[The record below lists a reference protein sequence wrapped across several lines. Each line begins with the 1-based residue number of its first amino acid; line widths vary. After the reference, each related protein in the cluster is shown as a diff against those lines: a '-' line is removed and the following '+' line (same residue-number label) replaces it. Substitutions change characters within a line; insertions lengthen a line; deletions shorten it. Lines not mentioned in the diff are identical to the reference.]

1 MLALSLL
8 GYLVAELFRGYVA
21 DSSPYVPGLS
31 YSQFSMLM
39 IVELCLCFLAWF
51 LVVTGDYPRPWIFQ
65 VVPMEQYW
73 FFDKVDD
80 DDLAGFPVTLT
91 SSAGYLM
98 KCPVFID

>member
-21 DSSPYVPGLS
+21 DSSPLCAGLS

-51 LVVTGDYPRPWIFQ
+51 LVVRGLSPA
-65 VVPMEQYW
+65 
-73 FFDKVDD
+73 VDISGSPD
-80 DDLAGFPVTLT
+80 GAVLVL
-91 SSAGYLM
+91 
-98 KCPVFID
+98 